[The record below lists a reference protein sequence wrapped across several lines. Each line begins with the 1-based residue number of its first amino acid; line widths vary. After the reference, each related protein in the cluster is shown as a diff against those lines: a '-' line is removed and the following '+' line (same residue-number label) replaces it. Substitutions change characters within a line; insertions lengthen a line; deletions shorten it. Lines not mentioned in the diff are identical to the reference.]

1 MLVIISTLHMFAVSL
16 IAVGAIIYTHVTT
29 VPCPQKY
36 MGSGEIVRYCEL
48 DYGAKWI
55 LKDEFI
61 KD

>member
-1 MLVIISTLHMFAVSL
+1 MFAVSL

>member
-1 MLVIISTLHMFAVSL
+1 MIAVSL
-16 IAVGAIIYTHVTT
+16 IAVGAIIYTHVAA
-29 VPCPQKY
+29 VPCPRKY
-36 MGSGEIVRYCEL
+36 MGSGEITRYCEL